1 MKSREWKKSTGS
13 QRSFSSPES
22 IQGGIK
28 MSVLSNRAKSLKPSP
43 TLAIN
48 AKAKTK
54 QMQGIHVVSFGAG
67 EPDFDTPRNIKAA
80 AIKAIEEGFTKYT
93 PVGGT
98 DDLKDGIIKKFQ
110 RDNGL
115 TYKRSEI
122 IASCGGKHSFY
133 NLATAIFDA
142 GDEVIVPAPYWVSYP
157 PMVALANATPIIV
170 ETTEKNEFKITPEDL
185 KKAITPK
192 TKALIINSP
201 SNPTGSAYTKKE
213 LEKIAEIAISKNFFV
228 ISDEIYEKIVY
239 DSFEFTSI
247 ASLGEEMKRRTI
259 IVHGV
264 AKTYAMT
271 GWRIGYTA
279 GSEEIIS
286 AMNNIQSQS
295 TSNPTSIAKKAYA
308 EALIGPQDD
317 VAKMVAAFTKR
328 RNYIIDRLNKIP
340 GVSCYNPAGAFYAF
354 PNFSSYYGRSYQG
367 KKISNSTEL
376 ADFFL
381 DVARVAVVPGVEFGA
396 DPFERL
402 SYATSM
408 EDIREGLDRIE
419 EALKKLT

>member
-1 MKSREWKKSTGS
+1 MT
-13 QRSFSSPES
+13 
-22 IQGGIK
+22 
-28 MSVLSNRAKSLKPSP
+28 VLSNRAKSLKPSP

-48 AKAKTK
+48 AKAKSM
-54 QMQGIHVVSFGAG
+54 QAQGIHVISFGAG
-67 EPDFDTPRNIKAA
+67 EPDFDTPENIKQAA
-80 AIKAIEEGFTKYT
+80 KKALDEGFTKYT
-93 PVGGT
+93 PVGGI
-98 DDLKDGIIKKFQ
+98 DELKDAIIKKFQ
-110 RDNGL
+110 RDSGL
-115 TYKRSEI
+115 SYKRSEI
-122 IASCGGKHSFY
+122 IVSCGGKHSFY
-133 NLATAIFDA
+133 NLAQAIFDQE
-142 GDEVIVPAPYWVSYP
+142 DEVIIPAPYWVSYP
-157 PMVALANATPIIV
+157 PMVALAGASPIIV
-170 ETTEKNEFKITPEDL
+170 ETKEEDDFKITPESL
-185 KKAITPK
+185 KRAITSK
-192 TKALIINSP
+192 TKALVINSP

-239 DSFEFTSI
+239 DGFEFISI
-247 ASLGEEMKRRTI
+247 ASLSEEMKKKTI

-295 TSNPTSIAKKAYA
+295 TSNPTSISQKASV
-308 EALIGPQDD
+308 EALIGPQDE
-317 VAKMVAAFTKR
+317 VGKMVSAFLDR
-328 RNYIIDRLNKIP
+328 RNYIVNRLNKME
-340 GVSCYNPAGAFYAF
+340 GVSCFKPIGAFYVF
-354 PNFSSYYGRSYQG
+354 PNFSYYYGKSYQG
-367 KKISNSTEL
+367 KKIANSTNL

-408 EDIREGLDRIE
+408 EDIQEGLDRIE
-419 EALKKLT
+419 ESLKKLV

>member
-1 MKSREWKKSTGS
+1 
-13 QRSFSSPES
+13 
-22 IQGGIK
+22 

-48 AKAKTK
+48 AKAKSM
-54 QMQGIHVVSFGAG
+54 QAQGIHVISFGAG
-67 EPDFDTPRNIKAA
+67 EPDFDTPENIKQAA
-80 AIKAIEEGFTKYT
+80 KKAIDEGFTKYT
-93 PVGGT
+93 AVGGI
-98 DDLKDGIIKKFQ
+98 DELKDAIINKFK

-115 TYKRSEI
+115 SYKRSEI
-122 IASCGGKHSFY
+122 LVSCGGKHSFY
-133 NLATAIFDA
+133 NLAQAIFDQ

-157 PMVALANATPIIV
+157 PMVALANATPVIV
-170 ETTEKNEFKITPEDL
+170 KTTEKNEFKITPEDL
-185 KKAITPK
+185 KKVVTPN

-213 LEKIAEIAISKNFFV
+213 LEKIAEVAISKNFFV

-239 DSFEFTSI
+239 DGFEFTSV
-247 ASLGEEMKRRTI
+247 ASLSEEIKKKTI

-279 GSEEIIS
+279 GSEEIIL

-295 TSNPTSIAKKAYA
+295 TSNPTSIAQKASV
-308 EALIGPQDD
+308 EALIGPQNE
-317 VAKMVAAFTKR
+317 VERMVAAFGQR
-328 RNYIIDRLNKIP
+328 RNYIVDRLNKIP
-340 GVSCYNPAGAFYAF
+340 GVSCYKPVGAFYAF
-354 PNFSSYYGRSYQG
+354 PNFSSYYGKSYQG
-367 KKISNSTEL
+367 KKIENSTHL

-402 SYATSM
+402 SFATSM
-408 EDIREGLDRIE
+408 ENIKEGLNRIE
-419 EALKKLT
+419 ESLKKLS

>member
-1 MKSREWKKSTGS
+1 
-13 QRSFSSPES
+13 
-22 IQGGIK
+22 

-48 AKAKTK
+48 AKTK
-54 QMQGIHVVSFGAG
+54 SMQAQGIHVISFGAG
-67 EPDFDTPRNIKAA
+67 EPDFDTPENIKLAA
-80 AIKAIEEGFTKYT
+80 KKALDEGFTKYT
-93 PVGGT
+93 AVGGI
-98 DDLKDGIIKKFQ
+98 DELKDAIINKFK
-110 RDNGL
+110 RDSYL

-122 IASCGGKHSFY
+122 IVSCGGKHSFY
-133 NLATAIFDA
+133 NLAQAIFDQ

-157 PMVALANATPIIV
+157 PMVTLANATPVIV

-185 KKAITPK
+185 EKAITPK

-201 SNPTGSAYTKKE
+201 SNPTGSAYGKKE

-239 DSFEFTSI
+239 DGFEFISI
-247 ASLGEEMKRRTI
+247 ASLNEEIRKRTI

-295 TSNPTSIAKKAYA
+295 TSNPTSIAQKASV
-308 EALIGPQDD
+308 EALIGPQNE
-317 VAKMVAAFTKR
+317 VERMVAAFGQR
-328 RNYIIDRLNKIP
+328 RNYIVDRLNKTP
-340 GVSCYNPAGAFYAF
+340 GVFCYKPVGAFYVF
-354 PNFSSYYGRSYQG
+354 PNFSSYYGKSYQG
-367 KKISNSTEL
+367 KKIENSTHL

-402 SYATSM
+402 SFATSM
-408 EDIREGLDRIE
+408 ENIKEGLNRIE
-419 EALKKLT
+419 ESLKKLS

>member
-1 MKSREWKKSTGS
+1 
-13 QRSFSSPES
+13 
-22 IQGGIK
+22 
-28 MSVLSNRAKSLKPSP
+28 MSVLSSRAKNLKPSP

-48 AKAKTK
+48 AKAKSM
-54 QMQGIHVVSFGAG
+54 QAQGIHVISFGAG
-67 EPDFDTPRNIKAA
+67 EPDFDTPQNIKQAA
-80 AIKAIEEGFTKYT
+80 KKAIDEGFTKYT
-93 PVGGT
+93 PVGGI
-98 DDLKDGIIKKFQ
+98 DELKDAIIKKFQ
-110 RDNGL
+110 RDSSL

-122 IASCGGKHSFY
+122 LVSCGGKHSFY
-133 NLATAIFDA
+133 NLAQAVFDQ

-157 PMVALANATPIIV
+157 PMVALANGTPVVV
-170 ETTEKNEFKITPEDL
+170 ETTERDEFKIKPEEL
-185 KKAITPK
+185 KRAFTPK
-192 TKALIINSP
+192 TKALIINTP

-213 LEKIAEIAISKNFFV
+213 LEKIAEIAISHNFFV

-239 DSFEFTSI
+239 DGFQFTSI
-247 ASLGEEMKRRTI
+247 ASLSEEIKKRTI
-259 IVHGV
+259 VVHGV

-295 TSNPTSIAKKAYA
+295 TSNPTSIAQKASV
-308 EALIGPQDD
+308 EALIGPQDE
-317 VAKMVAAFTKR
+317 VKKMVNAFGQR
-328 RNYIIDRLNKIP
+328 RNYIVDRLNKMP
-340 GVSCYNPAGAFYAF
+340 GVSCYKPVGAFYVF
-354 PNFSSYYGRSYQG
+354 PNFSSYYGKSYQG
-367 KKISNSTEL
+367 KKIENSTHL

-408 EDIREGLDRIE
+408 EDIKEGVNRIE
-419 EALKKLT
+419 EALKKLS

>member
-1 MKSREWKKSTGS
+1 MT
-13 QRSFSSPES
+13 
-22 IQGGIK
+22 I
-28 MSVLSNRAKSLKPSP
+28 LSNRAKSLKPSP

-48 AKAKTK
+48 AKAKSL
-54 QMQGIHVVSFGAG
+54 QAQGIHVISFGAG
-67 EPDFDTPRNIKAA
+67 EPDFDTPENIKQAA
-80 AIKAIEEGFTKYT
+80 KKALDDGFTKYT
-93 PVGGT
+93 PVGGI
-98 DDLKDGIIKKFQ
+98 DDLKDAIIKKFQ
-110 RDNGL
+110 RDSGL
-115 TYKRSEI
+115 SYKRTEI
-122 IASCGGKHSFY
+122 IVSCGGKHSFY
-133 NLATAIFDA
+133 NLAQAIFDQ
-142 GDEVIVPAPYWVSYP
+142 GEEVIIPAPYWVSYP
-157 PMVALANATPIIV
+157 PMVALANATPVIV
-170 ETTEKNEFKITPEDL
+170 ETTEKNEFKITPEEL

-201 SNPTGSAYTKKE
+201 SNPTGSAYTKRE

-239 DSFEFTSI
+239 DGFQFTSI
-247 ASLGEEMKRRTI
+247 ASLSEEIKKRTI

-295 TSNPTSIAKKAYA
+295 TSNPTSIAQKACV
-308 EALIGPQDD
+308 EALLGPQNE
-317 VAKMVAAFTKR
+317 VEKMVSAFGQR
-328 RNYIIDRLNKIP
+328 RNYIVDRLKKIP
-340 GVSCYNPAGAFYAF
+340 GVSCYKPVGAFYVF
-354 PNFSSYYGRSYQG
+354 PNFSSYYGKSHQG
-367 KKISNSTEL
+367 KKIENSTQL

-408 EDIREGLDRIE
+408 EDIKEGLIRIE
-419 EALKKLT
+419 EALKKLS

>member
-1 MKSREWKKSTGS
+1 
-13 QRSFSSPES
+13 
-22 IQGGIK
+22 

-48 AKAKTK
+48 AKAKSM
-54 QMQGIHVVSFGAG
+54 QAQGIHVISFGAG
-67 EPDFDTPRNIKAA
+67 EPDFDTPENIKLAA
-80 AIKAIEEGFTKYT
+80 KKALDEGFTKYT
-93 PVGGT
+93 AVGGI
-98 DDLKDGIIKKFQ
+98 DELKDAIINKFK
-110 RDNGL
+110 RDSYL

-122 IASCGGKHSFY
+122 IVSCGGKHSFY
-133 NLATAIFDA
+133 NLAQAIFDQ

-157 PMVALANATPIIV
+157 PMVTLANATPVIV

-185 KKAITPK
+185 KKAVTPK

-201 SNPTGSAYTKKE
+201 SNPTGSAYGKKE

-239 DSFEFTSI
+239 DGFEFTSV
-247 ASLGEEMKRRTI
+247 ASLSEEIKKRTI

-295 TSNPTSIAKKAYA
+295 TSNPTSIAQKASV
-308 EALIGPQDD
+308 EALIGPQNE
-317 VAKMVAAFTKR
+317 VERMVAAFGQR
-328 RNYIIDRLNKIP
+328 RNYIVDRLNKIS
-340 GVSCYNPAGAFYAF
+340 GVSCYKPVGAFYVF
-354 PNFSSYYGRSYQG
+354 PNFSSYYGKSYQG
-367 KKISNSTEL
+367 KKIENSTHL

-402 SYATSM
+402 SFATSM
-408 EDIREGLDRIE
+408 ENIKEGLNRIE
-419 EALKKLT
+419 ESLKKLS

>member
-1 MKSREWKKSTGS
+1 
-13 QRSFSSPES
+13 
-22 IQGGIK
+22 
-28 MSVLSNRAKSLKPSP
+28 MSVLSHRAKSLKPSP

-48 AKAKTK
+48 AKAKSM
-54 QMQGIHVVSFGAG
+54 QAQGIQVVSFGAG
-67 EPDFDTPRNIKAA
+67 EPDFDTPDNIKKAA
-80 AIKAIEEGFTKYT
+80 KKAIDDGFTKYT
-93 PVGGT
+93 PVGGI
-98 DDLKDGIIKKFQ
+98 DELKDAIINKFK
-110 RDNGL
+110 RDSHI

-122 IASCGGKHSFY
+122 LVSCGGKHSFY
-133 NLATAIFDA
+133 NLAQAIFDQ

-157 PMVALANATPIIV
+157 PMVALAGGTPVIV
-170 ETTEKNEFKITPEDL
+170 RTKEQNNFKITPEDL

-201 SNPTGSAYTKKE
+201 SNPTGSAYTKKD
-213 LEKIAEIAISKNFFV
+213 LEKIAEIAISKDFFV

-239 DSFEFTSI
+239 DGFQFTSI
-247 ASLGEEMKRRTI
+247 ASLSDEMKKKTI

-279 GSEEIIS
+279 GSEEVIS

-295 TSNPTSIAKKAYA
+295 TSNPTSISQKASL
-308 EALIGPQDD
+308 EALAGPQDE
-317 VAKMVAAFTKR
+317 VGKMVSAFAER
-328 RNYIIDRLNKIP
+328 RNYIVDRLNRMP
-340 GVSCYNPAGAFYAF
+340 GVSCYKPAGAFYVF
-354 PNFSSYYGRSYQG
+354 PNFSSYYGKSYQG
-367 KKISNSTEL
+367 KKIENSTHL

-408 EDIREGLDRIE
+408 EDIEEGMNRIE
-419 EALKKLT
+419 EALKKLR